1 MSEPVTEPTPDAT
14 DPAPAEP
21 IAEAEP
27 STPLEGDKQA
37 EAFDPERALEKIR
50 NLNSEAKNLR
60 ERAKAAEAK
69 AAGVDEKDTEIA
81 DLRRQLVAARLGLP
95 EELVDRLKGSTPEE
109 LSEDAERLLALF
121 TSKQP
126 KQTKPTPITPK
137 GGNDPEADPAP
148 DVKKLADSILGSS
161 LI

>member
-1 MSEPVTEPTPDAT
+1 MSEIATEPTPDTT
-14 DPAPAEP
+14 DPTTVEP
-21 IAEAEP
+21 TVEAEP
-27 STPLEGDKQA
+27 STPPEGDKPA
-37 EAFDPERALEKIR
+37 DTFDPERALEKIR
-50 NLNSEAKNLR
+50 SLNSEAKNLR

-121 TSKQP
+121 TSKKP

-137 GGNDPEADPAP
+137 GGNDPEADPSP
-148 DVKKLADSILGSS
+148 DVKSLADSILGSS
-161 LI
+161 LL